1 MVETRERWLCG
12 SLEIVFSFRTVGC
25 VKHIVELLFLGHP
38 LHQGALWKASFVAKA
53 LFVYRNAGSS
63 GHWRMAES
71 SFSLSFLS
79 LFDGLMTTPIAVR
92 KEHEGMV
99 GLIGKLCVYASE
111 RLRRET
117 GLYVYRGSSRI

>member
-99 GLIGKLCVYASE
+99 GLIGKLCVYEIGRAH
-111 RLRRET
+111 
-117 GLYVYRGSSRI
+117 V